1 MPTSQFS
8 LNSLPALVFSP
19 PFNCNFF
26 FHSQKW
32 YLAGVKSLNLL
43 RVYNMGI
50 LIRTSF
56 RNTILKNTGEKGKK
70 YYIILYAE
78 IMPQLNKNTS

>member
-1 MPTSQFS
+1 
-8 LNSLPALVFSP
+8 
-19 PFNCNFF
+19 
-26 FHSQKW
+26 
-32 YLAGVKSLNLL
+32 
-43 RVYNMGI
+43 MGI

-56 RNTILKNTGEKGKK
+56 RNTILKNTREKGKK